1 MVVEITK
8 GSEIGQ
14 FATTTA
20 RTGIPQGE
28 KLEQTMKNLCSCLG
42 IKKIHWHLSAR
53 GAKFY
58 QPEGLHIYQSASNT
72 ILQLSELLVK
82 KRNGDNA

>member
-1 MVVEITK
+1 MTVEIAK
-8 GSEIGQ
+8 GSEVGQ
-14 FATTTA
+14 FVTTTV
-20 RTGIPQGE
+20 RTSIPQGE

-42 IKKIHWHLSAR
+42 IKKIYWLVGAR

-58 QPEGLHIYQSASNT
+58 RTEGSHAYQSASNT

-82 KRNGDNA
+82 KHT